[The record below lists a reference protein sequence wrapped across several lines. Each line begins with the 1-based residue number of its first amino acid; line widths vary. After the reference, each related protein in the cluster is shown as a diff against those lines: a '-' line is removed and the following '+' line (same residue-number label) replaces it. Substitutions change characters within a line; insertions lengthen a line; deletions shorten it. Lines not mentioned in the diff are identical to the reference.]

1 MNGDV
6 LETKELELLASISPA
21 RWLAATLMCQG
32 RALETMC
39 DCAEYEF
46 EEMALETEEKE
57 PVKIA
62 VPLQLVRAKKK

>member
-1 MNGDV
+1 
-6 LETKELELLASISPA
+6 
-21 RWLAATLMCQG
+21 
-32 RALETMC
+32 MC

-57 PVKIA
+57 PLTIT

>member
-6 LETKELELLASISPA
+6 SETKDLELLAFSLCGSNPYE
-21 RWLAATLMCQG
+21 LGVETL
-32 RALETMC
+32 RTMC

-57 PVKIA
+57 PQTIT
-62 VPLQLVRAKKK
+62 VPVQLVRAKKK